1 MELNF
6 TLEEIHTVAKKMLP
20 IIDTHRVIAFHGQMG
35 AGKTTL
41 IKAFCKA
48 MGVQDVISS
57 PTYSLINSYKTPN
70 NTAIF
75 HIDLYRIKDE
85 EEAINAGIEDCLYST
100 HICLIE
106 WPDKIENLLPENT
119 LHLTLTI
126 QPDRSRKI
134 CF

>member
-20 IIDTHRVIAFHGQMG
+20 IIDTHRVIALHGQMG

-70 NTAIF
+70 NAAIF

-126 QPDRSRKI
+126 QSDGSRKI